1 MIQYYL
7 FRVLATVNL
16 DTSSLP
22 NSNPNVVDAPS
33 SFLASLLQIV
43 FGVTGSVALLM
54 IVISGF
60 RYVIASG
67 EPAAVAKARS
77 TILYAI
83 IGLAVA
89 LTGFSIVTFVVM
101 RVA

>member
-1 MIQYYL
+1 MQYHL
-7 FRVLATVNL
+7 LQLLAAVNL
-16 DTSSLP
+16 DTSPLP
-22 NSNPNVVDAPS
+22 NSGGSGDVPS
-33 SFLASLLQIV
+33 TFLGTLLQIV
-43 FGVTGSVALLM
+43 FAVTGSVALLM

-60 RYVIASG
+60 RYIAASG
-67 EPAAVAKARS
+67 DPTAVAKARS

>member
-1 MIQYYL
+1 MIYNAI
-7 FRVLATVNL
+7 FRVLAAVSL

-22 NSNPNVVDAPS
+22 NNGAGDAPS
-33 SFLASLLQIV
+33 SFLSAALQIV

-67 EPAAVAKARS
+67 DPAAMAKARA

-89 LTGFSIVTFVVM
+89 LAGFSIVTFVVM
-101 RVA
+101 RAV